1 MSRAVREITLRAMPI
16 WLLRQYLEQLG
27 ASDVDPPSP
36 GATDPDGVVQPD
48 GSMSGDGWSV
58 LWRTEQ
64 RSMHPQLL
72 TKVDEHYFVF
82 TAGSEEEME
91 SLIERFMMKAHR
103 GGG

>member
-48 GSMSGDGWSV
+48 GAMSGDGWSV

-64 RSMHPQLL
+64 RSMHPQLP
-72 TKVDEHYFVF
+72 TKMDEHYFVF
-82 TAGSEEEME
+82 TAGSEEAME